1 MLQHPSAMHSRL
13 VMRIAYTAV
22 FGRRYSVFATV
33 PDAKGGLPQ
42 RQRPKYRAR
51 LRLWRLTKNFQRT
64 LQLRASNEAEL
75 QLAFDIQVTSAQS
88 WN

>member
-1 MLQHPSAMHSRL
+1 
-13 VMRIAYTAV
+13 
-22 FGRRYSVFATV
+22 
-33 PDAKGGLPQ
+33 
-42 RQRPKYRAR
+42 

-75 QLAFDIQVTSAQS
+75 QLAFDIQVTRAHS